1 MSEISIACDGRD
13 TPAGFLAKAQA
24 SETGGARAFWIAN
37 HLFQRDPISQA
48 AIALERTQGLTVA
61 LMALTPFT
69 VHPIQAAMA
78 AATLDEYYPG
88 RVVLCLGV
96 GAPADLKAAA
106 IEVPKPLRPMREA
119 LELARALLSGE
130 QVTYQGE
137 TYQARARRL
146 ASGHRAVP
154 LVLAASGPQMLELA
168 GNLADGVL
176 ISAGTSLEFI
186 KRSLEH
192 VHRGAKG
199 RRVSTHALVYSAVDA
214 VESRAHDRMR
224 RMLAILLRG
233 AHHKPNLDL
242 GGSVLDQEA
251 VNRAVLAEDWATAEA
266 LITDDIVRRHA
277 ASGTPA
283 QVRAA
288 FDRYH
293 AAGLDEI
300 IASGARDATQVA
312 DIMAAAASR

>member
-24 SETGGARAFWIAN
+24 TEKGGARCFWIAN

-48 AIALERTQGLTVA
+48 AIALERTQNLIVA

-69 VHPIQAAMA
+69 VHPIQMAMA

-106 IEVPKPLRPMREA
+106 IDVPKPLRPMREA
-119 LELARALLSGE
+119 LELSRALLSGE

-146 ASGHRAVP
+146 ASGARAVP

-168 GNLADGVL
+168 GSLADGVL
-176 ISAGTSLEFI
+176 ISAGTSVEFI

-192 VHRGAKG
+192 VQRGAKG
-199 RRVSTHALVYSAVDA
+199 RRISTHALVYSAVDPA
-214 VESRAHDRMR
+214 EQRAHDRMR

-251 VNRAVLAEDWATAEA
+251 VNKAVLAEDWAAAEA

-283 QVRAA
+283 HVRAA

-300 IASGARDATQVA
+300 IASGARDETQVA
-312 DIMAAAASR
+312 DIMAAATSR